1 MTTALGAD
9 VVLDANF
16 DVAID
21 RVRSALA
28 EFGFGVLT
36 EIDVQATMRAKLDVQ
51 MERFTILG
59 ACNPPLAY
67 RALTTEPSLG
77 LLLPCNVTVRETPDG
92 VVVQVVDPQ
101 LMLGA
106 APQADLSDVAGEAS
120 RRLSAALDLLRGG
133 ATTA

>member
-1 MTTALGAD
+1 MTSLGAG
-9 VVLDANF
+9 VVLDASF
-16 DVAID
+16 EDAID
-21 RVRSALA
+21 RVRAALA

-36 EIDVQATMRAKLDVQ
+36 EIDVQATMRAKLDVG

-59 ACNPPLAY
+59 ACNPALAY

-106 APQADLSDVAGEAS
+106 APQADLADVASEAS
-120 RRLSAALDLLRGG
+120 SRLSAALEQLSGGG
-133 ATTA
+133 AAA